1 MWAAFSLCAGGRSG
15 VVTVLRREMLAE
27 LTEREVAREDECE
40 AMALVPASRGR
51 RQSQKSGS
59 GDEGDG

>member
-1 MWAAFSLCAGGRSG
+1 M
-15 VVTVLRREMLAE
+15 VTVLRREMLAE
-27 LTEREVAREDECE
+27 LTEREVAREDEWE